1 MKILLIDLD
10 GNQGGAEK
18 ILTQVYYVYRSEG
31 IKCDFL
37 TVRDSYFSKEIKD
50 INTIRI
56 DKNIVNLKYDLIIYN
71 NKKSLKVL
79 LFFKILFYKSR
90 HVYYSHS
97 YLSFIQ
103 SIMYRLLEPL
113 LYNSVFVSKSLYDS
127 YPGRNKS
134 LVYNSVK
141 PIYSDKRNRNVNG
154 AINVF
159 MWAQL
164 REWKGHI
171 MLIESFKML
180 WDYGLD
186 IKLNLVYTTAGFES
200 NKLLEHIRNEAV
212 SLGKERLVL
221 HENIDNHLD
230 FIYQKADLAIS
241 SSIKDD
247 PFPTIILESFGMK
260 IPIIATRVGGCIEML
275 NNDERLLVDINQEDL
290 ANKIMEFSL
299 LTRSEIDRIISSNY
313 SRLINEFSYQNFRNG
328 ILNNL

>member
-1 MKILLIDLD
+1 
-10 GNQGGAEK
+10 
-18 ILTQVYYVYRSEG
+18 
-31 IKCDFL
+31 
-37 TVRDSYFSKEIKD
+37 
-50 INTIRI
+50 
-56 DKNIVNLKYDLIIYN
+56 
-71 NKKSLKVL
+71 
-79 LFFKILFYKSR
+79 
-90 HVYYSHS
+90 
-97 YLSFIQ
+97 
-103 SIMYRLLEPL
+103 MYRLLEPL

-275 NNDERLLVDINQEDL
+275 NNDERLLADINQEDL